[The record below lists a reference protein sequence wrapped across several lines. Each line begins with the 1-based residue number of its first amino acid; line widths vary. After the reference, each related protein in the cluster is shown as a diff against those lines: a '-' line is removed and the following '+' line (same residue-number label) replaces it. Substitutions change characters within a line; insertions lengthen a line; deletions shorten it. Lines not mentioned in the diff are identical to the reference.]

1 MTAMIGTGGNL
12 AGGSGELGVRGGGA
26 PEVGDGVPGRWGG
39 WTTLTPGGVSANEGA
54 KARMV
59 SGEEIGGIMEARGEG
74 GSYSQVDK

>member
-1 MTAMIGTGGNL
+1 VFEV
-12 AGGSGELGVRGGGA
+12 AGH
-26 PEVGDGVPGRWGG
+26 PRWAAVFQVAGG

-74 GSYSQVDK
+74 GS